1 MAAENTE
8 REWVS
13 FEGVDV
19 GGDPVTWMF
28 DATFLTSNYT
38 CIYGRGCRGISEVD
52 STELEQRRCTHG
64 AHLLG
69 NHDPTPVPPPPR
81 RTRVFLDRHPRPAAR
96 EGVPAGSS
104 LVAGR
109 HRRRPSRIVR
119 SGSTL

>member
-38 CIYGRGCRGISEVD
+38 CIYGRGCRGIREVD
-52 STELEQRRCTHG
+52 STELEQGCCTHG
-64 AHLLG
+64 AHLVGDDDADVPHRAILD
-69 NHDPTPVPPPPR
+69 HDR
-81 RTRVFLDRHPRPAAR
+81 RK
-96 EGVPAGSS
+96 
-104 LVAGR
+104 
-109 HRRRPSRIVR
+109 RR
-119 SGSTL
+119 